1 MNGKGRFLSPNVTV
15 VLVGVALALLL
26 AEGIVRLWYRGSVD
40 FDMEMWKYATQ
51 IKIPSDDPQVVHEHR
66 PNVHALLMG
75 VEVRTNAF
83 GLRDRERQVKKP
95 EETYRI
101 VALGDSIT
109 MGWGVAQDKTYA
121 AQLEQMLNARTPR
134 GFPPGQR
141 FEVLNLGVGNYNTVQ
156 EIARLRRVGL
166 QFEPDLITLGY
177 FINDAEPTP
186 KPSRGFLIENSY
198 LSALVISRKNLLWP
212 PTTSYAE
219 YYRGLFAEDRPGWKA
234 SQDALGELAAIS
246 RETRAPAMMFIIPEL
261 HDLGEGYPFLDIHER
276 LVTVARGKQLP
287 VVDLYPQF
295 KNHKPE
301 IKLWVTPRD
310 AHHNTEAQSM
320 IAKGMYAA
328 IETRSSAIVAPHDQV
343 KH

>member
-1 MNGKGRFLSPNVTV
+1 MNGKFLSLNSIVM
-15 VLVGVALALLL
+15 LVSATLALLL
-26 AEGIVRLWYRGSVD
+26 AEGLVRLAYRGSVD

-51 IKIPSDDPQVVHEHR
+51 IKVPSDDPEVVHEHR
-66 PNVHALLMG
+66 PNAHALLMG
-75 VEVRTNAF
+75 VEVQTNAL
-83 GLRDRERQVKKP
+83 GLRDIQRSLRKP
-95 EETYRI
+95 KGTYRI

-156 EIARLRRVGL
+156 EIARLRHLGL

-198 LSALVISRKNLLWP
+198 LSALVVSRKNILWP
-212 PTTSYAE
+212 PTASYAE
-219 YYRGLFAEDRPGWKA
+219 YYRGLFAEDQPGWKA
-234 SQDALGELAAIS
+234 SQEALGGLAAIS
-246 RETRAPAMMFIIPEL
+246 RETRTPAMMFIIPEL
-261 HDLGEGYPFLDIHER
+261 HDLGEGYPFLEIHER
-276 LVTVARGKQLP
+276 LVIVARAKQLP

-295 KNHKPE
+295 KNYKPE

-310 AHHNTEAQSM
+310 AHHNAEAQGM

-328 IETRSSAIVAPHDQV
+328 IEARELVQKVRAR
-343 KH
+343 